1 MKSKV
6 VSLKEAIQE
15 IKDGDCIFFGGIV
28 EDRRPIAAVCEM
40 IRQQK
45 KNLILLGT
53 CSIPGDLLAGANCLG
68 AYRGCY
74 TSNGA
79 FGISPSLMV
88 FTAS

>member
-40 IRQQK
+40 IR
-45 KNLILLGT
+45 
-53 CSIPGDLLAGANCLG
+53 
-68 AYRGCY
+68 
-74 TSNGA
+74 
-79 FGISPSLMV
+79 
-88 FTAS
+88 